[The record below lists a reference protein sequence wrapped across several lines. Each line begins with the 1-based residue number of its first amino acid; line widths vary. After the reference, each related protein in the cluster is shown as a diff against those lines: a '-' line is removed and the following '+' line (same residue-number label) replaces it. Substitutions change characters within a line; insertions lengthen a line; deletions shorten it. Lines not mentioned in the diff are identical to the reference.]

1 MKEKLKTVFTKVK
14 AVCLNISNV
23 LSWIFGAGIAVSLFA
38 GGLTFFG
45 FLAALIIGGDTAGT
59 ICDFIYKSIFP
70 VIIKISTISV
80 LLGIFIMYLR
90 GEVALTSEK
99 KKTSKHDG
107 EL

>member
-1 MKEKLKTVFTKVK
+1 MKNIAKKISAVLRTVF
-14 AVCLNISNV
+14 
-23 LSWIFGAGIAVSLFA
+23 GYGIMICLFA

-45 FLAALIIGGDTAGT
+45 YVAALIIGGDTAAL

-70 VIIKISTISV
+70 VIIKISTVSV

-99 KKTSKHDG
+99 KKTSKHEG